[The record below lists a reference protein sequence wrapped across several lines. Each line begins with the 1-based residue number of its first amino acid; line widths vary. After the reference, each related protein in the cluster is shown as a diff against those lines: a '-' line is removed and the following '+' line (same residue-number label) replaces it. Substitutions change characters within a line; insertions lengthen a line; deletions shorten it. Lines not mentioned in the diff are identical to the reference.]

1 MNRTIS
7 RRMLSVGKH
16 RSTTANIASLYPFTV
31 QAPLPAVGPLLGWN
45 VSAGGAPHCWDPFE
59 AYAAGLVTNPNVF
72 VLGEPGFAKS
82 SLIKTYLYWTHRLY
96 GTSRWLSIT
105 DPKGEYTPLATAIG
119 MPVVRLAPGGGVRV
133 NPLDGLGTDADDQAV
148 QATMLYS
155 ITAVLLRRALAPLER
170 KLLRTTL
177 AMLGGRTSV
186 TLLDVIA
193 LLAAPTGE
201 MCAST
206 DRTAGELVRDG
217 EQVRFALDELCT
229 GPLRGMFDGQS
240 TATIDW
246 DGPGVV
252 IDLSGVVGNEQAMP
266 IVMVAANA
274 WARQQRHRTTGGRL
288 TVNVNDE
295 AYYQYKG
302 AETVEFAQERRKL
315 GRQHGEA
322 NIDICHRP
330 SDLVSQTDD
339 GTATAKMAEGLL
351 ADSATKIIFRQA
363 PSELDTAARVLGLTD
378 RERAVIATLGR
389 GEAVWKL
396 DNHSLRAR
404 HALGGSLESIVGTD
418 GAMTPARHPG
428 RADAP

>member
-1 MNRTIS
+1 MNRTVS
-7 RRMLSVGKH
+7 RRILAVGKH
-16 RSTTANIASLYPFTV
+16 RSTTANVCSLYPFTV

-45 VSAGGAPHCWDPFE
+45 LSAGGTPHCWDPFE
-59 AYAAGLVTNPNVF
+59 AYSAGLVTNPNVF

-119 MPVVRLAPGGGVRV
+119 LPVVRLAPGGGVRV
-133 NPLDGLGTDADDQAV
+133 NPLDGLGTNPDDQAV

-170 KLLRTTL
+170 KLLRSAL
-177 AMLGGRTSV
+177 AILGGRTSV
-186 TLLDVIA
+186 TLLDVIS
-193 LLAAPTGE
+193 LLAAPTAE
-201 MCAST
+201 LCTST
-206 DRTAGELVRDG
+206 DRAAGELVRDG

-229 GPLRGMFDGQS
+229 GPLRGMFDGPS

-252 IDLSGVVGNEQAMP
+252 MDLSGVVGNEQAMP
-266 IVMVAANA
+266 IVMVAANT
-274 WARQQRHRTTGGRL
+274 WARQQRLRTHAGRL

-295 AYYQYKG
+295 AYYQYKRT
-302 AETVEFAQERRKL
+302 ETVEFAQERRKL
-315 GRQHGEA
+315 ARQHGEA

-330 SDLVSQTDD
+330 SDLNANTDD
-339 GTATAKMAEGLL
+339 GTATSKMAEGLL
-351 ADSATKIIFRQA
+351 ADSATRIVFRQA
-363 PSELDTAARVLGLTD
+363 PGELDSAARVLGLTD
-378 RERAVIATLGR
+378 RERAVIATVGR

-396 DNHSLRAR
+396 DTHSLRAR
-404 HALGGSLESIVGTD
+404 HALAASLETIVGTD
-418 GAMTPARHPG
+418 GAMTPALR
-428 RADAP
+428 

>member
-1 MNRTIS
+1 MNRTVS
-7 RRMLSVGKH
+7 RRILSVGKH

-45 VSAGGAPHCWDPFE
+45 LSAGGTAHCWDPFE
-59 AYAAGLVTNPNVF
+59 AYSAGLVTNPNVF

-96 GTSRWLSIT
+96 GNGRWLSIT
-105 DPKGEYTPLATAIG
+105 DPKGEYTPLATATG
-119 MPVVRLAPGGGVRV
+119 MPVVRLAPGGGVKV
-133 NPLDGLGTDADDQAV
+133 NPLDGLGTDVDDQAV

-155 ITAVLLRRALAPLER
+155 ITAVLLRRALAPFER

-177 AMLGGRTSV
+177 PILGVRVSV

-206 DRTAGELVRDG
+206 DRTVGELVRDG

-229 GPLRGMFDGQS
+229 GPLRGMFDGPS
-240 TATIDW
+240 SATIDW

-274 WARQQRHRTTGGRL
+274 WVRQQRHRTNGGRL
-288 TVNVNDE
+288 NVNDE
-295 AYYQYKG
+295 AYYQYKR

-363 PSELDTAARVLGLTD
+363 PGELDSAARVLGLTD
-378 RERAVIATLGR
+378 RERSVIATLGR

-396 DNHSLRAR
+396 DTHSLQAR
-404 HALGGSLESIVGTD
+404 HALNDVLARIVGTD
-418 GAMTPARHPG
+418 QAMSAFG
-428 RADAP
+428 L